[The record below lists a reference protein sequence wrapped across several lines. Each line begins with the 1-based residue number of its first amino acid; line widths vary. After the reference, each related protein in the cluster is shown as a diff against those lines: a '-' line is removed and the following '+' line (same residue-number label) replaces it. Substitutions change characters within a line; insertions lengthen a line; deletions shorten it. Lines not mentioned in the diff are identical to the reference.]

1 MGRTG
6 PRRAPKAGRTGGGS
20 ECGRKPAGRR
30 AAGGAGDRSSER
42 RRRGILPELHSSRSP
57 GSRSGRHRRSP
68 GGGARPGT
76 GWRSRAESR
85 SSFRSS
91 FRSSLRSPFPVA
103 VRSSEAP
110 ARRIPG
116 NLRNPRKFPENSP
129 ERAAPRPGARP
140 GSPPPSAPVVL
151 KIGPGPD
158 SLDRFPGRGREA
170 SERPTLARGRA
181 ARIETPGP
189 RGSQPAGGPLPVREH
204 LREGGRG
211 RRHHRISSRG
221 FPGPGD
227 RYRASGPG
235 RPHPRRCPRRTKRER
250 PAPERRR
257 MEPGARRPGSAADDS
272 STVTPS
278 MMTPRR

>member
-1 MGRTG
+1 MR
-6 PRRAPKAGRTGGGS
+6 
-20 ECGRKPAGRR
+20 RKPAGRR
-30 AAGGAGDRSSER
+30 AAGGAGDRSAER

-57 GSRSGRHRRSP
+57 GPRSGPLRRSP

-91 FRSSLRSPFPVA
+91 LRAPFPVA
-103 VRSSEAP
+103 VRSPEAP

-151 KIGPGPD
+151 PIGPGPD

-170 SERPTLARGRA
+170 SPRPTLARGRA

-189 RGSQPAGGPLPVREH
+189 RGSQPRRGPATGSGTPPGGWTRSPTPPNFVPRLPRAGRSV
-204 LREGGRG
+204 
-211 RRHHRISSRG
+211 
-221 FPGPGD
+221 PGD
-227 RYRASGPG
+227 RSREIGTGRSVPG
-235 RPHPRRCPRRTKRER
+235 DRTRGVGRGGRNGSDRRGN
-250 PAPERRR
+250 AGR
-257 MEPGARRPGSAADDS
+257 MEPGARRPGSAPDDP

-278 MMTPRR
+278 MMTPR

>member
-1 MGRTG
+1 MRQQ
-6 PRRAPKAGRTGGGS
+6 AGRS
-20 ECGRKPAGRR
+20 SGRGRR
-30 AAGGAGDRSSER
+30 RRSVFGG

-57 GSRSGRHRRSP
+57 GPRSGRLRRSP

-76 GWRSRAESR
+76 GRRSRTESR

-151 KIGPGPD
+151 PIGPGPG

-170 SERPTLARGRA
+170 SPRPTLARGRA

-189 RGSQPAGGPLPVREH
+189 RGFAAPPGARYRFGNTPGKVDEIADTTEFRPAASPGREI
-204 LREGGRG
+204 GTGR
-211 RRHHRISSRG
+211 SV
-221 FPGPGD
+221 PGD
-227 RYRASGPG
+227 RSRA
-235 RPHPRRCPRRTKRER
+235 TA
-250 PAPERRR
+250 PAALSEAD
-257 MEPGARRPGSAADDS
+257 ETGATGAGTPADGTRRPPTGERAG
-272 STVTPS
+272 
-278 MMTPRR
+278 